1 MKHGLVGLLMVCLFF
16 SCTPV
21 YALESAADYLKKNSL
36 TSSDIKKEPGYI
48 VVDSE
53 GNYVGPFY
61 STRSEC
67 IDKNQSKNGIL
78 SVCLGAAALF
88 LTGGIFAA
96 AYLKS
101 GQAGKTVA
109 VLGFLALLLSVG
121 GLYYGSL
128 GLKEEDVYRLFPYL
142 GLVINGAVLAV
153 YVLIYVLGW

>member
-1 MKHGLVGLLMVCLFF
+1 MKKRYKF
-16 SCTPV
+16 T
-21 YALESAADYLKKNSL
+21 
-36 TSSDIKKEPGYI
+36 
-48 VVDSE
+48 
-53 GNYVGPFY
+53 
-61 STRSEC
+61 
-67 IDKNQSKNGIL
+67 DKNQSKNGIL
-78 SVCLGAAALF
+78 SVCLGTAALF

>member
-1 MKHGLVGLLMVCLFF
+1 MTRNTGGAVGHSV
-16 SCTPV
+16 
-21 YALESAADYLKKNSL
+21 
-36 TSSDIKKEPGYI
+36 
-48 VVDSE
+48 
-53 GNYVGPFY
+53 
-61 STRSEC
+61 
-67 IDKNQSKNGIL
+67 GIL
-78 SVCLGAAALF
+78 SVCLGTAALF